1 MTVEDGEEVEMKTE
15 SSKDKQ
21 TAKDE
26 IKKKKNTHGE
36 KNRIMKETERKRERP
51 GGERYDCN
59 II

>member
-26 IKKKKNTHGE
+26 IKKKKHPRRE
-36 KNRIMKETERKRERP
+36 KQNYER
-51 GGERYDCN
+51 D
-59 II
+59 